1 MSVPIYQMKPL
12 TAAGQAAAAAGR
24 GPVLAPVS
32 AHQQQPGH
40 IMNLSVSAPSA
51 FTTNANGQVVHNL
64 NPALLQPQVKKKKTA
79 AHNLTEFCFEPGQRK
94 YLVSKFMPSFRSKW
108 FKARER

>member
-64 NPALLQPQVKKKKTA
+64 NPALLQPQVKKKK
-79 AHNLTEFCFEPGQRK
+79 NSSSQFDGILF
-94 YLVSKFMPSFRSKW
+94 
-108 FKARER
+108 